1 MFIIDKDLAKA
12 YQLILEYKVFN
23 STATIDNIKEK
34 LDILMIKSHNSNII
48 RILKDPIRMKVNM
61 NFKKRVM
68 SIITHHYFIFYT
80 KILES
85 KKIQDVSFFTLNIVL
100 GIYQ

>member
-12 YQLILEYKVFN
+12 YKLIVDYKVFN

-68 SIITHHYFIFYT
+68 SITHHHFIFYT
-80 KILES
+80 
-85 KKIQDVSFFTLNIVL
+85 T
-100 GIYQ
+100 IY